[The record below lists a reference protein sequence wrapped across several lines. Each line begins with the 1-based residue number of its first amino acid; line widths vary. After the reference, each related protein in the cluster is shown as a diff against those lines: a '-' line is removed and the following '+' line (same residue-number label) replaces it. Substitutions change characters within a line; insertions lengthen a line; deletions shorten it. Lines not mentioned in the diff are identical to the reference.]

1 MSQIEL
7 TDQHDSD
14 AKSTQDRRCQS
25 FDPDPDLIAEL
36 AREIRKGWSLDE
48 RARRRADMELA
59 DITDAA
65 EGFVWSVRRRTIS

>member
-7 TDQHDSD
+7 TDLHISD
-14 AKSTQDRRCQS
+14 AKLTQDRRCQS
-25 FDPDPDLIAEL
+25 FDPDQIAEL

-65 EGFVWSVRRRTIS
+65 EGFVWSVRRRAIS